1 MNRTFRFLAALVA
14 SCCTLLA
21 FASLS
26 SAQQVLYGADGQGGH
41 PSNLLLLDPSSGA
54 VLQTGGPIGLSVTG
68 LALDPSTGTLYGVT
82 GNEDA
87 IAADHLITINR
98 TTGAGTDVGVVGP
111 VVNDITFT
119 PDGTLFGFS
128 RSAKALVAIDKTTG
142 AGTVVGPSG
151 ISNPFGNGLASNAAG
166 ILYLAPTGDDGELY
180 TVDRSTGA
188 ATPVA
193 TLDGTNGDAF
203 GALAFDAAGTLF
215 GALNHFSSVTPPD
228 LVTID
233 TASGAIGVRGPSAKQ
248 LDAIVFAPKPAR
260 TVDLRKKTL
269 KKGKKG
275 KKVRLSGHVDAPT
288 ALRTLQLP
296 AAKVPGNHSACDAG
310 TTVELQR
317 KTPKAAS
324 FATFRQLTTDSDGNF
339 STNAKQKKTVQ
350 YRAFLSENSLCGQA
364 SSNIQKVKK
373 PKKKK

>member
-1 MNRTFRFLAALVA
+1 MNRTVRFLAALVA
-14 SCCTLLA
+14 SCCALLA

-26 SAQQVLYGADGQGGH
+26 SAQQVLYGADGAGGD
-41 PSNLLLLDPSSGA
+41 PSNLLLLDPSSGS
-54 VLQTGGPIGLSVTG
+54 VLQTGGPIGFAVTG

-82 GNEDA
+82 GNEDPTA
-87 IAADHLITINR
+87 HHLITIDK
-98 TTGAGTDVGVVGP
+98 TTGAGTDVGNVGL

-128 RSAKALVAIDKTTG
+128 RSAKALVTIDKATG

-166 ILYLAPTGDDGELY
+166 ILYLAPTGDNGELY

-193 TLDGTNGDAF
+193 TLDGTDGNGF

-215 GALNHFSSVTPPD
+215 GALNHFSSATPPD

-233 TASGAIGVRGPSAKQ
+233 MASGAIGVRGPSAKQ
-248 LDAIVFAPKPAR
+248 LDAIEFAPKPAR
-260 TVDLRKKTL
+260 TVNLRKKTL
-269 KKGKKG
+269 KKGKRG

-296 AAKVPGNHSACDAG
+296 VAKVPGNHSACDAG
-310 TTVELQR
+310 VTVELQR
-317 KTPKAAS
+317 KRPKATS
-324 FATFRQLTTDSDGNF
+324 FASFRQLTTDSDGNF
-339 STNAKQKKTVQ
+339 STNAKGKKTFQ

-364 SSNIQKVKK
+364 SSNIQTVRK
-373 PKKKK
+373 PKRKK